1 MKDSGFKLNKE
12 KVFGTIISFA
22 IILTLGYGIY
32 SVAVNS
38 GRKENQENIVNLNES
53 GQDNVALRTE
63 DVTQEYSDILQAP
76 EKTDGSDD
84 AEAANAGAK
93 AEGLSAA
100 QENITTGKEAQGTD
114 TDRGIAGI
122 TGSAGGQRLTAKA
135 NPAAA
140 YSFDESDTLMWP
152 VTGDIV
158 LKYSMDTTIYFK
170 TLGMYKC
177 NPAVNIAAEAGT
189 NVGVAA
195 DGVVESVTYSE
206 ETGNTV
212 AVAIGDGYVTTYG
225 LIDNVVVKKGDT
237 VVAGQLLGTVSDPT
251 AYYVEEGPNLYFML
265 TKDGEPVDPAAYF
278 ED

>member
-63 DVTQEYSDILQAP
+63 DVIQEYSDILQVP

-114 TDRGIAGI
+114 TAEESQESQEAQAAK
-122 TGSAGGQRLTAKA
+122 TSAKA

-140 YSFDESDTLMWP
+140 YSFDESDTLKWP
-152 VTGDIV
+152 
-158 LKYSMDTTIYFK
+158 
-170 TLGMYKC
+170 
-177 NPAVNIAAEAGT
+177 PAGSIAAEAGT
-189 NVGVAA
+189 YVGVAA

>member
-63 DVTQEYSDILQAP
+63 DVTQEYSDILQVP

-114 TDRGIAGI
+114 TAEESQESQAAQAAK
-122 TGSAGGQRLTAKA
+122 TSAKA

-177 NPAVNIAAEAGT
+177 NPAVSIAAEAGT

-265 TKDGEPVDPAAYF
+265 TKDGEPADPAAYF

>member
-63 DVTQEYSDILQAP
+63 DVTQEYSDILQVP

-114 TDRGIAGI
+114 TAEKSQESQEAQAAK
-122 TGSAGGQRLTAKA
+122 TSAKA

-177 NPAVNIAAEAGT
+177 NPAVSIAAEAGT

-195 DGVVESVTYSE
+195 DGVVESV
-206 ETGNTV
+206 
-212 AVAIGDGYVTTYG
+212 TYG

>member
-63 DVTQEYSDILQAP
+63 DVTQEYSDILQVP

-100 QENITTGKEAQGTD
+100 QENITTGKEAQGAD
-114 TDRGIAGI
+114 TAEESQESQEAQAAK
-122 TGSAGGQRLTAKA
+122 TSAKA

-140 YSFDESDTLMWP
+140 YSFDESDT
-152 VTGDIV
+152 DR
-158 LKYSMDTTIYFK
+158 KS
-170 TLGMYKC
+170 
-177 NPAVNIAAEAGT
+177 
-189 NVGVAA
+189 
-195 DGVVESVTYSE
+195 VV
-206 ETGNTV
+206 
-212 AVAIGDGYVTTYG
+212 
-225 LIDNVVVKKGDT
+225 
-237 VVAGQLLGTVSDPT
+237 
-251 AYYVEEGPNLYFML
+251 
-265 TKDGEPVDPAAYF
+265 
-278 ED
+278 

>member
-63 DVTQEYSDILQAP
+63 DVTQEYSDILQVP

-100 QENITTGKEAQGTD
+100 QENITTGKEAQGTEAAK
-114 TDRGIAGI
+114 T
-122 TGSAGGQRLTAKA
+122 SAKA

-177 NPAVNIAAEAGT
+177 NPAVSIAAEAGT

>member
-32 SVAVNS
+32 SVNS

-63 DVTQEYSDILQAP
+63 DVTQEYSDILQVP

-114 TDRGIAGI
+114 TAEESQESQEAQAAK
-122 TGSAGGQRLTAKA
+122 TSAKA

-177 NPAVNIAAEAGT
+177 NPAVSIAAEAGT

>member
-63 DVTQEYSDILQAP
+63 DVTQEYSDILQVP
-76 EKTDGSDD
+76 EKTDDSDD

-114 TDRGIAGI
+114 TRNRRNHRKRRR
-122 TGSAGGQRLTAKA
+122 QRLL
-135 NPAAA
+135 PRQIRLRR
-140 YSFDESDTLMWP
+140 TLLMK
-152 VTGDIV
+152 VIR
-158 LKYSMDTTIYFK
+158 
-170 TLGMYKC
+170 
-177 NPAVNIAAEAGT
+177 
-189 NVGVAA
+189 
-195 DGVVESVTYSE
+195 
-206 ETGNTV
+206 
-212 AVAIGDGYVTTYG
+212 
-225 LIDNVVVKKGDT
+225 
-237 VVAGQLLGTVSDPT
+237 
-251 AYYVEEGPNLYFML
+251 
-265 TKDGEPVDPAAYF
+265 
-278 ED
+278 

>member
-63 DVTQEYSDILQAP
+63 DVTQEYSDILQVP

-114 TDRGIAGI
+114 TAEE
-122 TGSAGGQRLTAKA
+122 SQAARLL
-135 NPAAA
+135 PRQIRLRR
-140 YSFDESDTLMWP
+140 TLLMK
-152 VTGDIV
+152 VIR
-158 LKYSMDTTIYFK
+158 
-170 TLGMYKC
+170 
-177 NPAVNIAAEAGT
+177 
-189 NVGVAA
+189 
-195 DGVVESVTYSE
+195 
-206 ETGNTV
+206 
-212 AVAIGDGYVTTYG
+212 
-225 LIDNVVVKKGDT
+225 
-237 VVAGQLLGTVSDPT
+237 
-251 AYYVEEGPNLYFML
+251 
-265 TKDGEPVDPAAYF
+265 
-278 ED
+278 